1 MLLNRDLDQDKYESR
16 EIKTAGP
23 AIFGPGGTAGAGGST
38 LEYVPLV
45 QPSIRGH

>member
-23 AIFGPGGTAGAGGST
+23 AILVRGERLGPAVR
-38 LEYVPLV
+38 L
-45 QPSIRGH
+45 